1 MFKLKRELL
10 LVMAAGSFAGVVA
23 PIYARAKSPAV
34 LVMPVAL
41 IFSLFTVHIDFQL
54 GQRSL
59 QI

>member
-1 MFKLKRELL
+1 MFKLKRELFF
-10 LVMAAGSFAGVVA
+10 VMAVGSLAGVVA
-23 PIYARAKSPAV
+23 PICAGAKSPAV

-59 QI
+59 QV